1 MCVCARARVYGISD
15 VSLINR
21 LATPRINFIT
31 NHRIIIY
38 IYIYIYILY
47 NNRIS
52 CCAQRIKINYILYKY
67 QSYWNL
73 FSTFDK
79 IFFNRVSL

>member
-38 IYIYIYILY
+38 IYIYIYIYYTTIEYLVAR
-47 NNRIS
+47 NVL
-52 CCAQRIKINYILYKY
+52 K
-67 QSYWNL
+67 
-73 FSTFDK
+73 
-79 IFFNRVSL
+79 